1 MSKKDTFLFGLF
13 TVPVPG
19 YEGSRL
25 VVTCS
30 PGGEHEVAG
39 GSIHRPLAGGT
50 DLQAAVMSKILRL
63 FWVTVTHLGGRE
75 GSSLICHGELTSHG
89 ESPDCRAPKM
99 SKEHIK
105 FHFPFYRVANRLSH

>member
-25 VVTCS
+25 IVTCS
-30 PGGEHEVAG
+30 PDGEHEVAG

-75 GSSLICHGELTSHG
+75 GSSLICHGELMSHG
-89 ESPDCRAPKM
+89 
-99 SKEHIK
+99 
-105 FHFPFYRVANRLSH
+105 